1 VTLEAQDLE
10 RTAKVNTYIAD
21 TQQFSDELQNYM
33 AALGS
38 VVGWARGAVS
48 QVDACGAKYG

>member
-38 VVGWARGAVS
+38 VLGWARGAVS